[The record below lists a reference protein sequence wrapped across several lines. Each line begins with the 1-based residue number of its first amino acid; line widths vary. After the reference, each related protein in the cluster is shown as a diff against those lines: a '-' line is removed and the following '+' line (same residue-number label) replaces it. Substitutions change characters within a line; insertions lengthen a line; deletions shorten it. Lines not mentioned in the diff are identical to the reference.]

1 MKNEIVPFEAKD
13 GKVSLPV
20 QLNEETVWLTRMQ
33 MAELFEKDRTVILR
47 HIQNAIEEGEIDPKV
62 SCAKF
67 AQVTPH
73 GAIPGKT
80 RTQIV
85 DLYNLD
91 VIISV
96 GYRVHSQ
103 RGVEFRRRPSA
114 ARSDGI
120 RSALSFRATASS
132 ARTAVSPAT
141 AAGWETRRRC
151 WRTRAD
157 GRNLVLIS
165 AVWLQDKVV

>member
-1 MKNEIVPFEAKD
+1 MKNEIVLFEAKD

-73 GAIPGKT
+73 GAI
-80 RTQIV
+80 
-85 DLYNLD
+85 
-91 VIISV
+91 VI
-96 GYRVHSQ
+96 GY
-103 RGVEFRRRPSA
+103 
-114 ARSDGI
+114 I
-120 RSALSFRATASS
+120 RSAAWSF
-132 ARTAVSPAT
+132 V
-141 AAGWETRRRC
+141 AGRRRC
-151 WRTRAD
+151 
-157 GRNLVLIS
+157 
-165 AVWLQDKVV
+165 

>member
-1 MKNEIVPFEAKD
+1 MKKNEIVLFEAKD
-13 GKVSLPV
+13 GKVTLPV
-20 QLNEETVWLTRMQ
+20 QLDAETVWLTRMQ

-47 HIQNAIEEGEIDPKV
+47 HIQNAIKEGEIDPKV
-62 SCAKF
+62 TCAKF

-96 GYRVHSQ
+96 GYISDQALYESIKGENVRLLGDADHP
-103 RGVEFRRRPSA
+103 GNLMSA
-114 ARSDGI
+114 IWGAYTT
-120 RSALSFRATASS
+120 AL
-132 ARTAVSPAT
+132 
-141 AAGWETRRRC
+141 
-151 WRTRAD
+151 
-157 GRNLVLIS
+157 NI
-165 AVWLQDKVV
+165 